1 MNTWVWIAIAVVAA
15 IIIVGVLWRAL
26 STRRTRSLQERF
38 GPEYDRELE
47 KAGGRREAERELAE
61 REKRH
66 DELELR
72 PLSNDARERYIEEWQ
87 ATQTRFV
94 DDPTGAVSEAD
105 DLVQRVMR
113 DRGYPVDD
121 FEQRA
126 ADISVEH
133 PDLVERYRTADGIA
147 RASERGEAS
156 TEDLRHSVR
165 HYRAL
170 FVELLEVGDDDQGEN
185 VDDVSEGAPVSRLR
199 ECGPVVRRAFDRQQM
214 AAVGAREAHVH
225 LKSSVVRRVGFVPGP
240 LEAVD

>member
-15 IIIVGVLWRAL
+15 IIVIGVLWSAL
-26 STRRTRSLQERF
+26 RTRRTRSLQDRF

-47 KAGGRREAERELAE
+47 KAGGRRDAERELTE

-72 PLSNDARERYIEEWQ
+72 PLSEDARQRYVDEWQ
-87 ATQTRFV
+87 ETQARFV

-133 PDLVERYRTADGIA
+133 PELVERYRTANGIA

-170 FVELLEVGDDDQGEN
+170 FVELLEVGDDGEDEN
-185 VDDVSEGAPVSRLR
+185 VDDVSEGARVSRLR
-199 ECGPVVRRAFDRQQM
+199 
-214 AAVGAREAHVH
+214 
-225 LKSSVVRRVGFVPGP
+225 
-240 LEAVD
+240 

>member
-1 MNTWVWIAIAVVAA
+1 MDTWVWIVIGVVVA
-15 IIIVGVLWRAL
+15 IVVLGVLFSAL
-26 STRRTRSLQERF
+26 RTRRSRSLQDQF
-38 GPEYDRELE
+38 GREYDRAVD

-61 REKRH
+61 RQKRH

-72 PLSNDARERYIEEWQ
+72 PLSPNARERYVQQWQ
-87 ATQTRFV
+87 ATQGRFV

-133 PDLVERYRTADGIA
+133 PDLVEKYRTANGIA
-147 RASERGEAS
+147 QASERGEAS

-170 FVELLEVGDDDQGEN
+170 FVELLELDDDAEG
-185 VDDVSEGAPVSRLR
+185 VDDASTRDRDVEDVRAHNKVERLR
-199 ECGPVVRRAFDRQQM
+199 
-214 AAVGAREAHVH
+214 
-225 LKSSVVRRVGFVPGP
+225 
-240 LEAVD
+240 

>member
-1 MNTWVWIAIAVVAA
+1 VNTWVWIVIGVIVAIVVL
-15 IIIVGVLWRAL
+15 GVVLSAL
-26 STRRTRSLQERF
+26 RTRRSRSLQDQF
-38 GPEYDRELE
+38 GREYDRAVD

-61 REKRH
+61 RQKRH

-72 PLSNDARERYIEEWQ
+72 PLSQDARERYVQQWQ
-87 ATQTRFV
+87 VTQGLFV
-94 DDPTGAVSEAD
+94 DDPAGAVSQAD
-105 DLVQRVMR
+105 ELVQTVMR

-133 PDLVERYRTADGIA
+133 PDLVEKYRTANGIA

-170 FVELLEVGDDDQGEN
+170 FVELLETDDDAEG
-185 VDDVSEGAPVSRLR
+185 VDDASTRDRDVEDVRANNKVERLR
-199 ECGPVVRRAFDRQQM
+199 
-214 AAVGAREAHVH
+214 
-225 LKSSVVRRVGFVPGP
+225 
-240 LEAVD
+240 

>member
-1 MNTWVWIAIAVVAA
+1 MDTWVWIVIGLVVA
-15 IIIVGVLWRAL
+15 IVILGILISAL
-26 STRRTRSLQERF
+26 RTRRSRSLRDRF
-38 GPEYDRELE
+38 GREYDRTVD
-47 KAGGRREAERELAE
+47 KAGGRREAEQELRKREQ
-61 REKRH
+61 RH

-72 PLSNDARERYIEEWQ
+72 PLSADARERYLRQWQ
-87 ATQTRFV
+87 VTQGRFV

-105 DLVQRVMR
+105 NLVQQVMR

-133 PDLVERYRTADGIA
+133 PEVVETYRTANGSA

-170 FVELLEVGDDDQGEN
+170 FVELLEVDDEAEDASTRDRQVEEVRAHDN
-185 VDDVSEGAPVSRLR
+185 VERLR
-199 ECGPVVRRAFDRQQM
+199 
-214 AAVGAREAHVH
+214 
-225 LKSSVVRRVGFVPGP
+225 
-240 LEAVD
+240 

>member
-1 MNTWVWIAIAVVAA
+1 MDTWVWIVIGVVVA
-15 IIIVGVLWRAL
+15 IVVLGVVFSAL
-26 STRRTRSLQERF
+26 RTRRSRSLQDQF
-38 GPEYDRELE
+38 GREYDRTVD

-61 REKRH
+61 RQKRH

-72 PLSNDARERYIEEWQ
+72 PLSQDARERYVQQWQ
-87 ATQTRFV
+87 VTQGRFV
-94 DDPTGAVSEAD
+94 DDPPGAVSEAD

-133 PDLVERYRTADGIA
+133 PDLVEKYRTANGIA

-170 FVELLEVGDDDQGEN
+170 FVELLEVDDDGEDGSTRDRQVEEVQAHDN
-185 VDDVSEGAPVSRLR
+185 VERLR
-199 ECGPVVRRAFDRQQM
+199 
-214 AAVGAREAHVH
+214 
-225 LKSSVVRRVGFVPGP
+225 
-240 LEAVD
+240 

>member
-1 MNTWVWIAIAVVAA
+1 METWVWIVIGVAVAIVVL
-15 IIIVGVLWRAL
+15 GVLLSAL
-26 STRRTRSLQERF
+26 RIRRTRSLQDRF
-38 GPEYDRELE
+38 GREYDRAVD
-47 KAGGRREAERELAE
+47 KAGGRREAEQELRE

-72 PLSNDARERYIEEWQ
+72 PLSQDARDRYLQQWQ
-87 ATQTRFV
+87 ATQGRFV
-94 DDPTGAVSEAD
+94 DDPKGAVSEAD

-126 ADISVEH
+126 ADISVAH
-133 PDLVERYRTADGIA
+133 PELVEKYRTANGIA

-170 FVELLEVGDDDQGEN
+170 FVELLEVDGDAEDASARDGQVEEVRTYGN
-185 VDDVSEGAPVSRLR
+185 VERLR
-199 ECGPVVRRAFDRQQM
+199 
-214 AAVGAREAHVH
+214 
-225 LKSSVVRRVGFVPGP
+225 
-240 LEAVD
+240 

>member
-1 MNTWVWIAIAVVAA
+1 METWVWIVIGVIVAIVVL
-15 IIIVGVLWRAL
+15 GVVFSAL
-26 STRRTRSLQERF
+26 RTRRSRSLQDQF
-38 GPEYDRELE
+38 GREYDRTVD

-61 REKRH
+61 RQKRH

-72 PLSNDARERYIEEWQ
+72 PLSQDARDRYLQQWQ
-87 ATQTRFV
+87 VTQGRFV

-133 PDLVERYRTADGIA
+133 PELVEKYRTANGIA

-170 FVELLEVGDDDQGEN
+170 FVELLEVDDGDQDAPTRQREGEEVRAHEN
-185 VDDVSEGAPVSRLR
+185 VERLR
-199 ECGPVVRRAFDRQQM
+199 
-214 AAVGAREAHVH
+214 
-225 LKSSVVRRVGFVPGP
+225 
-240 LEAVD
+240 

>member
-1 MNTWVWIAIAVVAA
+1 MSTWVWIVIAVIVA
-15 IIIVGVLWRAL
+15 IVVLGVVASAL
-26 STRRTRSLQERF
+26 RTRRSRSLQERF
-38 GPEYDRELE
+38 GREYDRTVD
-47 KAGGRREAERELAE
+47 KAGGRREAEQELRE

-66 DELELR
+66 DALELR
-72 PLSNDARERYIEEWQ
+72 PLAHEARERYLLQWQ
-87 ATQTRFV
+87 ATQGRFV

-133 PDLVERYRTADGIA
+133 PDLVEKYRTANGIA

-170 FVELLEVGDDDQGEN
+170 FVELLELPDDEDASPRERELEEVRAHDN
-185 VDDVSEGAPVSRLR
+185 IERLR
-199 ECGPVVRRAFDRQQM
+199 
-214 AAVGAREAHVH
+214 
-225 LKSSVVRRVGFVPGP
+225 
-240 LEAVD
+240 

>member
-1 MNTWVWIAIAVVAA
+1 MDTWVWTVIGVIVAIVVL
-15 IIIVGVLWRAL
+15 GVVFSAL
-26 STRRTRSLQERF
+26 RTRRSRSLQDQF
-38 GPEYDRELE
+38 GREYDRTVD

-61 REKRH
+61 RQKRH
-66 DELELR
+66 DELELK
-72 PLSNDARERYIEEWQ
+72 PLSQDARDSYLQQWQ
-87 ATQTRFV
+87 VTQGRFV

-133 PDLVERYRTADGIA
+133 PELVEKYRTANGIA

-165 HYRAL
+165 NYRAL
-170 FVELLEVGDDDQGEN
+170 FVELLEVDDGGDDASTRDRAGEEVHAHEN
-185 VDDVSEGAPVSRLR
+185 VERLR
-199 ECGPVVRRAFDRQQM
+199 
-214 AAVGAREAHVH
+214 
-225 LKSSVVRRVGFVPGP
+225 
-240 LEAVD
+240 